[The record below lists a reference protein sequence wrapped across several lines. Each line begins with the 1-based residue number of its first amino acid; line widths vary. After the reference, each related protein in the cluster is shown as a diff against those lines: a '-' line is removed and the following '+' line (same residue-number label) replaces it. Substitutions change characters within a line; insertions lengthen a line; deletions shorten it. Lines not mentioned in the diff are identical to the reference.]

1 MCYAF
6 QAVRLELRCMQ
17 GRMEAICIDLHN
29 EEHLRKFRKH
39 EKVVS
44 HIILAT
50 QSTIMKAI
58 STCPEPS
65 CINKVPCCNR

>member
-17 GRMEAICIDLHN
+17 SRIEAICIDLHN

-44 HIILAT
+44 NVILAT
-50 QSTIMKAI
+50 QCTS
-58 STCPEPS
+58 
-65 CINKVPCCNR
+65 

>member
-44 HIILAT
+44 LYLPH
-50 QSTIMKAI
+50 
-58 STCPEPS
+58 
-65 CINKVPCCNR
+65 KVLS